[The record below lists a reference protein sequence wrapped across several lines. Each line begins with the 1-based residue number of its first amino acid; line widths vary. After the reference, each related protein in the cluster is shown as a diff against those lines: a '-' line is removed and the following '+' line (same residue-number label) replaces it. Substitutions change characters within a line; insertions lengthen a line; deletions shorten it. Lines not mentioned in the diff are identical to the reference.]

1 MAPAARADR
10 PDRPLPGVVAA
21 RGWLHPRAGERV
33 DTRRTLAVLRERGVL
48 AGVQEEQPGVDD
60 LCDLTLLLDD
70 EGRVLV
76 QTSAGVVG
84 GPGLHDFAPELA
96 EALGAAIEID
106 GEFHDVDP
114 VSTDVGAPGGGEGR
128 DSGDM
133 LPVGSEGAD
142 GEADDFVEDFTGE
155 FHDELFVLGDPERG
169 APDVLLG
176 RVVPSALPQ
185 LAAFVGSGL
194 VAGHVDGW
202 TLVRF
207 DEDGLPVS
215 EHGWLPGDLPV
226 VHLTRV
232 GDHRYVQVVTS
243 FGLGPSVLLTRH
255 GEQVTTY
262 GPDEVDPTL
271 VDTLVDSHLAPGS
284 ELHQLV
290 SSKHFG
296 DVDARTLAEALQ
308 QPMDEHW
315 VTGVLRAL
323 GLPALAGDVL
333 EGRAEVPSPTRVEA
347 RSQLGA
353 LGETLRRYY
362 DAPPEEVAR
371 RTPYGRAYAAL
382 TATPKRVGAAVA
394 LEGALAAWLLVRSR
408 RHSGLRRTLLTTAG
422 VGAAVDVA
430 FHAALAPLKFRR
442 R

>member
-1 MAPAARADR
+1 MPPAASAER
-10 PDRPLPGVVAA
+10 PDRPLPGVTAA
-21 RGWLHPRAGERV
+21 RGWLHPSAGERV
-33 DTRRTLAVLRERGVL
+33 DTQRTLAVLRERGVL
-48 AGVQEEQPGVDD
+48 AGVQQERPGVDD

-84 GPGLHDFAPELA
+84 GPVLHDFAPELA

-106 GEFHDVDP
+106 GEFHDLDP
-114 VSTDVGAPGGGEGR
+114 VSTDVGNPGGGEGR

-133 LPVGSEGAD
+133 LPVGESE
-142 GEADDFVEDFTGE
+142 ESEDFAEDFTDE

-169 APDVLLG
+169 APDVLLAK
-176 RVVPSALPQ
+176 VVPSALPQ

-202 TLVRF
+202 TLARF

-215 EHGWLPGDLPV
+215 EHGWLPGDLPA

-232 GDHRYVQVVTS
+232 GDDRYVQVIAS
-243 FGLGPSVLLTRH
+243 FGLGPSLLLTRH
-255 GEQVTTY
+255 GDQVTTY
-262 GPDEVDPTL
+262 GPHEVDPAL

-284 ELHQLV
+284 ELNTLLA
-290 SSKHFG
+290 SKHFAH
-296 DVDARTLAEALQ
+296 VDARTLAEALQ

-315 VTGVLRAL
+315 ITGVLRAL
-323 GLPALAGDVL
+323 GLPARAGDVL
-333 EGRAEVPSPTRVEA
+333 EGRAEVPSATRVEA
-347 RSQLGA
+347 RSTLGA

-371 RTPYGRAYAAL
+371 RTPYGKAYATL
-382 TATPKRVGAAVA
+382 TATPGRVAAGVA
-394 LEGALAAWLLVRSR
+394 VEGALAVWLLTRSR
-408 RHSGLRRTLLTTAG
+408 HHTGARRTLLTTAG
-422 VGAAVDVA
+422 VSAVLDVA
-430 FHAALAPLKFRR
+430 FHLALAPAKFRR